1 MANGVA
7 ADEVKPENLKMMVD
21 TAKEYGVYK

>member
-1 MANGVA
+1 MFAGAVI
-7 ADEVKPENLKMMVD
+7 DEAKAENIKDMVD

>member
-1 MANGVA
+1 VANGVA
-7 ADEVKPENLKMMVD
+7 ADEVKSENMKMMID